1 MKKSRL
7 WSVMLAMLLAPP
19 AWADMQGVSSNE
31 ILIGSVQDLS
41 GPIAAL
47 GKWVRNGMQMRVD
60 EINAQGGIHGRKIK
74 LLMEDSA
81 YDPKKAVLAVQK
93 LVNQDKVFMV
103 VGHMGTAHNNAA
115 MPIQFEKNIANF
127 LPTTGARDMF
137 EPLHPLKFAL
147 LPPYF
152 STMQVQNSV
161 LSKSIQHFFH

>member
-1 MKKSRL
+1 MKKSKL
-7 WSVMLAMLLAPP
+7 WSVILAMLLTPS
-19 AWADMQGVSSNE
+19 AWAEMQGVSNNE

-47 GKWVRNGMQMRVD
+47 GKWVRNGMQMRVE
-60 EINAQGGIHGRKIK
+60 EINAQGGVQGRKIK

-115 MPIQFEKNIANF
+115 MPTCSNRRI
-127 LPTTGARDMF
+127 L
-137 EPLHPLKFAL
+137 
-147 LPPYF
+147 
-152 STMQVQNSV
+152 
-161 LSKSIQHFFH
+161 